1 MERKSRISINNIGF
15 IYLFCIGASNFIH
28 GSWAERTITA
38 MSLEE
43 KIGQLCVVAAVS
55 NTDELNN
62 FFLNDPINLYTLD
75 PEYVTSLITQYHVGG
90 VIFLGLGRV
99 QQQIEL
105 TRAWQALSRTPLLI
119 ALDCEWGLS
128 MRLINGMRFARAMTL
143 GALDDETLIYH
154 VGYSLALQARSAGI
168 HLILGPVVDVKS
180 NPNNPILAA
189 RSFGDNN
196 HEVARKGALFIHGV
210 QDGGLLACAK
220 HFPGRGDTTVDPH
233 ESLTIIHHNRDH
245 IHTVDLPPFVHA
257 LENGVDAIMTG
268 HFIAP
273 ALTNNHK
280 EPITVSRIIVHDFL
294 RQQLHFNGLII
305 TDGLGMLGITKLYRP
320 GELEVAALRA
330 GHDILLCPV
339 EVPRAIAAIKEAV
352 HNGIIDEQ
360 ELDKHVMRV
369 LTVKEQLIAR
379 VPESFSPTYQPS
391 ILYAPVAYTVKKAAY
406 QHAITCI
413 QDEVCWLSNSIKS
426 STAHII
432 IAGTKVPTLFERQLT
447 TKITPS
453 DTSSTIIVGLF
464 NIHQHKQ
471 RLYGLDCTLLE
482 TLRTYKQSGNNVIV
496 CVFGAPYCTTLL
508 KDCVHTILIA
518 YEDDPDAQ
526 EAAVNVLLGH
536 APACG
541 TLPVTL

>member
-1 MERKSRISINNIGF
+1 MEQKSKTIVKSIGF
-15 IYLFCIGASNFIH
+15 IYLLCIGTPHFVH
-28 GSWAERTITA
+28 GSWAERTIAA

-43 KIGQLCVVAAVS
+43 KIGQLCIVAAVS
-55 NTDELNN
+55 NTDELNK
-62 FFLNDPINLYTLD
+62 FFLQDPISLYTPD

-90 VIFLGLGRV
+90 VVFLGLGRI

-105 TRAWQALSRTPLLI
+105 TRAWQALSRTPLLV

-128 MRLINGMRFARAMTL
+128 MRLIDGMRLPRAMTL

-154 VGYSLALQARSAGI
+154 VGYTLALQARSAGV

-189 RSFGDNN
+189 RSFGDAQ
-196 HEVARKGALFIHGV
+196 HAVGRKGALFIHGV

-220 HFPGRGDTTVDPH
+220 HFPGRGDTIADPH
-233 ESLTIIHHNRDH
+233 ESLTVIHHNRDR
-245 IHTVDLPPFVHA
+245 IHTIDLPPFVHTV
-257 LENGVDAIMTG
+257 ENGVDAIMTG

-280 EPITVSRIIVHDFL
+280 EPITVSRAIVHDFL

-305 TDGLGMLGITKLYRP
+305 TDGLGMLGITKLYKP

-339 EVPRAIAAIKEAV
+339 EVPGAIAAIKDAV
-352 HNGIIDEQ
+352 HKGIIDEQ
-360 ELDKHVMRV
+360 EINEHVMRI
-369 LTVKEQLIAR
+369 LTVKEQLMAK

-391 ILYAPVAYTVKKAAY
+391 ILYAPAAYAVKKAAY
-406 QHAITCI
+406 QYAITCV
-413 QDEVCWLSNSIKS
+413 QDEICWLTKTIQS

-432 IAGTKVPTLFERQLT
+432 VAGTKVPTLFERQLT
-447 TKITPS
+447 TKITS
-453 DTSSTIIVGLF
+453 VDTSNTVIVGLF

-471 RLYGLDCTLLE
+471 RLYGLDRMLLE
-482 TLRTYKQSGNNVIV
+482 TLRTYKQSGKNVIV
-496 CVFGAPYCTTLL
+496 CVFGPPYCTTLL
-508 KDCVHTILIA
+508 KDCAHTILVA

-526 EAAVNVLLGH
+526 EAAVNVLLGD

-541 TLPVTL
+541 TLPITL

>member
-1 MERKSRISINNIGF
+1 MEQKSRITVTSLGF
-15 IYLFCIGASNFIH
+15 IYLLCIGTQNFIH
-28 GSWAERTITA
+28 GSWAERTLAA

-43 KIGQLCVVAAVS
+43 KIGQLCVIAAVS
-55 NTDELNN
+55 NIDELNKS
-62 FFLNDPINLYTLD
+62 FLNDPINLYTPD

-90 VIFLGLGRV
+90 VIFLGFGRI

-105 TRAWQALSRTPLLI
+105 TRAWQALSRTPLLV

-128 MRLINGMRFARAMTL
+128 MRLIDGMRLPRAMTL
-143 GALDDETLIYH
+143 GALDDETFMYH
-154 VGYSLALQARSAGI
+154 VGYILALQARSAGV

-189 RSFGDNN
+189 RSFGDNTY
-196 HEVARKGALFIHGV
+196 EVARKGALFIHGV

-220 HFPGRGDTTVDPH
+220 HFPGRGDTIADPH
-233 ESLTIIHHNRDH
+233 ESLTVIHHDRDR
-245 IHTVDLPPFVHA
+245 IHTVDLPPFIHA
-257 LENGVDAIMTG
+257 VESGVDAIMTG

-280 EPITVSRIIVHDFL
+280 EPITASRAIVHDFL

-305 TDGLGMLGITKLYRP
+305 TDGLGMLGITKLYRS

-339 EVPRAIAAIKEAV
+339 DVPRAIAAIKDAV
-352 HNGIIDEQ
+352 HKGIIDEQ
-360 ELDKHVMRV
+360 EINEHVMRI
-369 LTVKEQLIAR
+369 LIVKEQLMAR

-391 ILYAPVAYTVKKAAY
+391 ILYAPAAYAVKKAAY
-406 QHAITCI
+406 QHAITCV
-413 QDEVCWLSNSIKS
+413 QDEICWLTNSIKS
-426 STAHII
+426 PTARII
-432 IAGTKVPTLFERQLT
+432 VAGTKAPTLFERQLT
-447 TKITPS
+447 TKIIPMN
-453 DTSSTIIVGLF
+453 TSSTIIVGLF

-471 RLYGLDCTLLE
+471 RLYGLDRTLLE
-482 TLRTYKQSGNNVIV
+482 TLRTYKQAGNNVIV
-496 CVFGAPYCTTLL
+496 CVFGAPYCTPLL
-508 KDCVHTILIA
+508 KDCAHTILVA

-526 EAAVNVLLGH
+526 EAAVNVLLGDV
-536 APACG
+536 PAYG